1 MFKPVWRSFLLL
13 NRRQKTIF
21 LLIVGLRVVVHA
33 LDLLGLAA
41 IGVLGSMLA
50 GGLTNQNEAEF
61 LGISVP
67 VNDSRNFLW
76 VSGAVAG
83 FFLAKSIIGT
93 ALLRVTTLFLA
104 RVEASSASE
113 VATFLFSGD
122 ISRVRSM
129 SKGEIQWAV
138 SSSSQIAFSTML
150 FAGSALV
157 TESALFTT
165 VFAAFLFVD
174 VSTALIITAY
184 FLILITLFQTSINQ
198 RLRRL
203 GSRMA
208 ENSVRV
214 NNSVLDMAAAFREV
228 TVLQK
233 RPFFLEKFR
242 GARRRHALDF
252 SLQRFVMGLP
262 RFFVEAALMV
272 GIAGLIFWQFARGT
286 LSEGIV
292 ITGIFLA
299 GGVRMMA
306 SMLPL
311 QNAITDIRING
322 PQAARAQAVIA
333 EARQALDV
341 QGQRHGEQEVFQAL
355 ASDAAGDGHGLA
367 VTAKNLTYHYP
378 DADQPAVQGVSFEIP
393 GGDFVAF
400 IGPSGAGKTTL
411 ADLILGLHTPTDGSV
426 AVDGRAP
433 EALRQAHPGLVSYVP
448 QKPGMVSGTIA
459 ENVALGED
467 INVIDWDRIDEV
479 LRQAGLWEA
488 VQALPKGARTNLG
501 EQTDSLSG
509 GQLQR
514 LGIARALYPKPRL
527 LVLDEATSAL
537 DAETEASITQ
547 TLFTLRGEVTVV
559 VIAHR
564 LSTIQHA
571 DTVFVVE
578 DGHISAAGTLSQVRK
593 QVPLIE
599 KYVQL
604 LRISDEESSVASGS
618 ASQGNDDA
626 T

>member
-1 MFKPVWRSFLLL
+1 MLKPVWRSFLLL
-13 NRRQKTIF
+13 NRRQKTLF
-21 LLIVGLRVVVHA
+21 LLIVGSRVVVHA

-41 IGVLGSMLA
+41 IGVLGAMLA
-50 GGLTNQNEAEF
+50 GGLTNQSEAEF
-61 LGISVP
+61 LGISIP
-67 VNDSRNFLW
+67 INESQNFLW
-76 VSGAVAG
+76 VAGAIAV
-83 FFLAKSIIGT
+83 FFLTKSIIGT

-104 RVEASSASE
+104 RVEAASASE

-122 ISRVRSM
+122 IARVRSM

-138 SSSSQIAFSTML
+138 SSSSQIAFSSML

-157 TESALFTT
+157 TESALFLS
-165 VFAAFLFVD
+165 VFGAFFFVD
-174 VSTALIITAY
+174 ASTALMITAY
-184 FLILITLFQTSINQ
+184 FLILIALFQLSINQ

-203 GSRMA
+203 GRRMA

-214 NNSVLDMAAAFREV
+214 NNSVLDMATAFREV

-242 GARRRHALDF
+242 GARRRYALDN

-262 RFFVEAALMV
+262 RFFIEAALMV
-272 GIAGLIFWQFARGT
+272 GIMGLIFWQFARGT
-286 LSEGIV
+286 LSEGLV

-306 SMLPL
+306 AMLPL

-333 EARQALDV
+333 EAREARHTEDLDSPGT
-341 QGQRHGEQEVFQAL
+341 QPEKTTTAGEN
-355 ASDAAGDGHGLA
+355 SHGLK
-367 VTAKNLTYHYP
+367 VTAKNLIYQYP
-378 DADQPAVQGVSFEIP
+378 DADHPAVQNVSFDIP
-393 GGDFVAF
+393 PGAFVAF

-411 ADLILGLHTPTDGSV
+411 ADLILGLHTPTSGSIS
-426 AVDGRAP
+426 VDGRAP
-433 EALRQAHPGLVSYVP
+433 EALRDAHPGQVSYVP

-459 ENVALGED
+459 ENIALGED
-467 INVIDWDRIDEV
+467 LTAIDWERINQV
-479 LRQAGLWEA
+479 LAQAGMLEA
-488 VQALPKGARTNLG
+488 IQSLPEGVRTDLG

-514 LGIARALYPKPRL
+514 LGIARALYPSPRL

-537 DAETEASITQ
+537 DAETEAVVTE
-547 TLFTLRGEVTVV
+547 TLYALRGDVTVV

-571 DTVFVVE
+571 DVVFVVE
-578 DGHISAAGTLSQVRK
+578 DGGISATGTLSQVRK
-593 QVPLIE
+593 EVPLIE

-604 LRISDEESSVASGS
+604 LRISDQES
-618 ASQGNDDA
+618 
-626 T
+626 